1 MTTDKT
7 GINQE
12 KQLLLL
18 LEEALDQ
25 NAVDQQSW
33 LEQHCP
39 AELLPRALNL
49 LVDANAV
56 DENQDADITLV
67 GAAAELLGNLTQSA
81 VYAGDEE
88 DEELEPGH
96 VIKNRFVIQGLI
108 GRGGMGLVY
117 RAKDLRKEE
126 NQDSDPDVAVKVLG
140 QRFRSNQLM
149 IMALQREARKAQTL
163 AHPNIAT
170 VYDFDRD
177 EDLVFMTMELLQ
189 GDPLDRFIEKHP
201 NGIDSQQAIP
211 IIRGLCLGLAYAH
224 NKNIIHSDFKPSNI
238 FLTRGNAT
246 RILDFGIARASP
258 ASDSSEGE
266 ITTQFDAGTIGALTP
281 TYASCEMFEGAT
293 PHPAD
298 DVYALAIVSYELL
311 TGRHPFEYL
320 SAAEAKRRGLTPKP
334 IKGIKR
340 REWRAI
346 EHGLAFDRGN
356 RTAHAAVFLSEFEGA
371 AHIRKAVGALA
382 ATLVLTVGYLGY
394 EESRKQLDNRP
405 VIAFAQLPADQQAAF
420 TGFMNEGGQFEQFG
434 DYSAALQYYKNAYQT
449 HPRNSAAVEA
459 IEGLLQRLVA
469 NPDLINNNLQKQS
482 LSENIALIRGID
494 EFLHNRPTLSD
505 LAEQLQGVHASD

>member
-1 MTTDKT
+1 MTTDNAAKEK
-7 GINQE
+7 E
-12 KQLLLL
+12 KQLFGL

-25 NAVDQQSW
+25 TLADQRLW

-49 LVDANAV
+49 LADANAV

-67 GAAAELLGNLTQSA
+67 GAAAELLGRLTESA
-81 VYAGDEE
+81 LYGPEDE
-88 DEELEPGH
+88 EELEPGH
-96 VIKNRFVIQGLI
+96 LIKNRFVIQGLL

-177 EDLVFMTMELLQ
+177 DDLVFMTMELLQ
-189 GDPLDRFIEKHP
+189 GDPLDQFIERHP
-201 NGIDSQQAIP
+201 DGIQSQQAKP

-238 FLTRGNAT
+238 FLTRDNAT

-258 ASDSSEGE
+258 APDSVPGE
-266 ITTQFDAGTIGALTP
+266 VTTQFDAGSIGALTP
-281 TYASCEMFEGAT
+281 TYASCEMFVGAT

-298 DVYALAIVSYELL
+298 DVYALAIVCYELL
-311 TGRHPFEYL
+311 TGRHPFANQ
-320 SAAEAKRRGLTPKP
+320 SAPEAQRQGLTPKP

-346 EHGLAFDRGN
+346 EHGLAFNRADR
-356 RTAHAAVFLSEFEGA
+356 TSHAAEFLSEYEGSA
-371 AHIRKAVGALA
+371 PIRKAAGALA
-382 ATLVLTVGYLGY
+382 VTLMLTVGYLGY
-394 EESRKQLDNRP
+394 EESRKQIDSRP
-405 VIAFAQLPADQQAAF
+405 AVAFAQLSAAQQNTF
-420 TGFMNEGGQFEQFG
+420 SNFMSEGKRFEQFG
-434 DYSAALQYYKNAYQT
+434 DYSSALEYYKNAYQT
-449 HPRNSAAVEA
+449 HPRNTAAIDAMEA
-459 IEGLLQRLVA
+459 LLSQLMAKSGLGDNPLQ
-469 NPDLINNNLQKQS
+469 IQS
-482 LSENIALIRGID
+482 LVENVALLREID
-494 EFLHNRPTLSD
+494 EFLYNKPALID
-505 LAEQLQGVHASD
+505 FAEQLRRYQPDG